1 MRKQE
6 AVTLQA
12 AERVY
17 RKSNSGFDL
26 TPFDGKEWDVVKAE
40 LIAIGWGQS

>member
-6 AVTLQA
+6 TVTFQA
-12 AERVY
+12 AVRVY

-26 TPFDGKEWDVVKAE
+26 KPFDGTEWDVVKAE
-40 LIAIGWGQS
+40 LIAIG